1 MLFDAGLAGI
11 CMPREYG
18 GQGLTPAHQ
27 RVLNEELNGYEYPS
41 RLQAPTF
48 TPCAAVLL
56 DFRTE
61 EQKKRHIPAILKGEE
76 IWMQLLS
83 EPHGR
88 SAVAGARTTAVRAGA
103 KRK

>member
-27 RVLNEELNGYEYPS
+27 RVLNEELNGYAYPS

-48 TPCAAVLL
+48 TPYAALL
-56 DFRTE
+56 PDFGTAE
-61 EQKKRHIPAILKGEE
+61 HKKRHIPAILKCEE
-76 IWMQLLS
+76 TWISLLS
-83 EPHGR
+83 QPTGGP
-88 SAVAGARTTAVRAGA
+88 AVAGPPPTAGPGD
-103 KRK
+103 